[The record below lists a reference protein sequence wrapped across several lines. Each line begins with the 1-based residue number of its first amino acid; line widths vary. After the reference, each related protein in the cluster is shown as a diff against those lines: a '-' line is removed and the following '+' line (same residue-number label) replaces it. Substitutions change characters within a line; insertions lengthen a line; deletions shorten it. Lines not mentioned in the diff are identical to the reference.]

1 MNKLVFATH
10 SEHKLDELKAMLP
23 EFSVYGL
30 KDIDIHDDI
39 EENGQTLTENACIK
53 ASYLYAKSGM
63 TALAEDTGLEVFA
76 LDGQPGVHTARYAG
90 DQRDPIDNMN
100 KLLNAL
106 EGQHDRSAQFR
117 TVITLVNGEETLY
130 FEGIVTGRIGE
141 TMSGTAGFGY
151 DPVFI
156 PDGYDRSFAELDVE
170 IKNQISHRA
179 KAVEKLKTYLNEW
192 K

>member
-53 ASYLYAKSGM
+53 ASFLYAKSGM

-76 LDGQPGVHTARYAG
+76 LNGQPGVHTARYAG

-117 TVITLVNGEETLY
+117 TVITLVSDEETLY

-156 PDGYDRSFAELDVE
+156 PDGYDKSFAELDGD